1 MDFKNINEG
10 YADGEEPL
18 HYYYNREERI
28 KRAPKIV
35 QDFYAG
41 KVNQFSKNP
50 FKTIFKNKI
59 YRTTFI
65 FLLLFCGF
73 AYFMNWR
80 ENKNALKIGETS
92 ANLSAFSYSEEVYVS
107 LKFESIFE
115 KSKPK
120 SSKENFVPTTISV
133 IFNAVDS
140 SGTVVQTSEFSDSYN
155 GNELFIRTQFKDYD
169 IIKVVADVTFGEEKK
184 SFSAKVVQQ

>member
-59 YRTTFI
+59 YRITFI
-65 FLLLFCGF
+65 FLLLFCCF

-80 ENKNALKIGETS
+80 ENKNALKIGGTE
-92 ANLSAFSYSEEVYVS
+92 ANLSAFSYSEQVYVS
-107 LKFESIFE
+107 LKFESISE
-115 KSKPK
+115 KSK
-120 SSKENFVPTTISV
+120 SKNENFVPTIISV
-133 IFNAVDS
+133 VFSAIDS

-169 IIKVVADVTFGEEKK
+169 IIKIVADVVFGEEKK
-184 SFSAKVVQQ
+184 SFSSKVVQQ